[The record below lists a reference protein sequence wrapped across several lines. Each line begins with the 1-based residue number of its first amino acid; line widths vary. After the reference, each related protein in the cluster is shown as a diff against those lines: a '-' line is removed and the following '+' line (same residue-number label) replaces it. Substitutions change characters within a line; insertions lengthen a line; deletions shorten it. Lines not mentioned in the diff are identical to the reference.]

1 MAHAARPCQARAM
14 GGTMNT
20 RDWGILLLLSV
31 LWGGSFFFL
40 AVALKELPPITVML
54 LRVALGAL
62 PLLAFLYVRGERLPA
77 SPRIWLM
84 LVILGLLN
92 NALPFVLYAYAQLRI
107 ESGLASILNA
117 TTPLWGVLVAHM
129 ATNDERASPGKIAGV
144 LLGFAGVAVMIG
156 TGARL
161 DGEALAILMCLGATL
176 SYAFAAVYARRFR
189 PLGIPPLTVATGQL
203 IGASLLLLPFSLAL
217 EQPWTVPMPGAVT
230 WAAIAGFAL
239 ICTSFAYWLYFRL
252 LETAGATNALLVT
265 FLIPV
270 IAILLGAL
278 VLGEALEARHYAGMA
293 LIALGLAAIDGRLF
307 AKRRKSDALAKGAK
321 NAKET

>member
-1 MAHAARPCQARAM
+1 MVPAPEPCQIARM
-14 GGTMNT
+14 NQTMSG
-20 RDWGILLLLSV
+20 RDWAILLLLSI

-40 AVALKELPPITVML
+40 AVALKDLPPITIML
-54 LRVALGAL
+54 LRVALGAVPLLIIL
-62 PLLAFLYVRGERLPA
+62 PLRGERLPNA
-77 SPRIWLM
+77 PRIWSMFIM
-84 LVILGLLN
+84 LGALN

-117 TTPLWGVLVAHM
+117 TTPLWGVLVAHLF
-129 ATNDERASPGKIAGV
+129 TRDERATGFKIAGV

-161 DGEALAILMCLGATL
+161 DGEALAILMCLAATL
-176 SYAFAAVYARRFR
+176 SYAVAAVYSRRFR

-203 IGASLLLLPFSLAL
+203 IGASLLLLPFSLVL
-217 EQPWTVPMPGAVT
+217 EQPWTVPMPSAAT
-230 WAAIAGFAL
+230 WWSIAGFAL

-270 IAILLGAL
+270 TAILLGAF
-278 VLGEALEARHYAGMA
+278 VLGEALALRHYAGMA
-293 LIALGLAAIDGRLF
+293 LIALGLVAIDGRLVRPLV
-307 AKRRKSDALAKGAK
+307 RRPAVP
-321 NAKET
+321 